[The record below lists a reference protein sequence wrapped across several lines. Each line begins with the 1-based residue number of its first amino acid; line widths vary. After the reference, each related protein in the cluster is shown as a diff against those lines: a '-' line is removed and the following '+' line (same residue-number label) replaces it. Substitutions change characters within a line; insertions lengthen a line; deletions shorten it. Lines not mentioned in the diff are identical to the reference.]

1 MVTLLGSRLQAMAI
15 SAEASWGRPMR
26 IRGLRQIVVD
36 LGASG
41 AQVSAALEVRN
52 RIRELPRFAQDHA
65 QVDQGIDVLGIGG
78 QRLLK
83 LDRRLFRPAELHQ
96 PDTLI
101 AQAL

>member
-1 MVTLLGSRLQAMAI
+1 MPPTLLISIDTEEEFDWSAPMSPRQRAVTHVRHLSRLH
-15 SAEASWGRPMR
+15 EVFEETGTRPTY
-26 IRGLRQIVVD
+26 L
-36 LGASG
+36 L
-41 AQVSAALEVRN
+41 
-52 RIRELPRFAQDHA
+52 DHPIA
-65 QVDQGIDVLGIGG
+65 TSDQGIDVLGIGG